1 MFWGNITK
9 RGRENNK
16 QKNTF
21 GKKRNVPT
29 LSTLPER
36 PIISPSF
43 GSTSVA
49 VFTSPLPVVS
59 MISMIFG
66 FPSVV
71 T

>member
-1 MFWGNITK
+1 M
-9 RGRENNK
+9 EA
-16 QKNTF
+16 KNSRWFVVTVQ
-21 GKKRNVPT
+21 KKRKNFNKKIKAPT

-43 GSTSVA
+43 GSTTVA

-59 MISMIFG
+59 MMSMIFG